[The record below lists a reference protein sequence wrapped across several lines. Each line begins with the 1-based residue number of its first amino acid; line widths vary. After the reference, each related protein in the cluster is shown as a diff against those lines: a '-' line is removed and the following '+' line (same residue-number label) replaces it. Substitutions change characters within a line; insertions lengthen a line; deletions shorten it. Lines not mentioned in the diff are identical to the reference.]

1 MNKWVS
7 WYICVTFP
15 LLKLLHMFVIKWT
28 GRHVFLQIHPW
39 GTILKVLR
47 TERPGARCN
56 EKVSLFS
63 PDSHEIRELDVL
75 QITKQ
80 VYFLD
85 PIFTRRINRDRIFQI
100 NEKRGYEILAYDG
113 EGSLIRCLLCPDQS
127 AFVFQPGFLPHLR
140 FGRKSIFRLY
150 RRERKRLQAAEDFP
164 VTSL

>member
-1 MNKWVS
+1 M
-7 WYICVTFP
+7 
-15 LLKLLHMFVIKWT
+15 
-28 GRHVFLQIHPW
+28 
-39 GTILKVLR
+39 
-47 TERPGARCN
+47 
-56 EKVSLFS
+56 
-63 PDSHEIRELDVL
+63 L

-164 VTSL
+164 DDLELKNQVLNHFCELAGTITNNYFPAIMIFNLLLTSMLTLFTYLGILFSQIQFLRVVESRIDK